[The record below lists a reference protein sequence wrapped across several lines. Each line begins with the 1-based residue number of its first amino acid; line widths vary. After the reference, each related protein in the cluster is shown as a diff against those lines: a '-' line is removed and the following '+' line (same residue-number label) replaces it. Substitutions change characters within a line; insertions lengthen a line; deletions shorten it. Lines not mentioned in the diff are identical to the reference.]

1 MGDKIEDGEIFTHAG
16 DVTYYAFYEKDF
28 PIATVLIITFGVLFA
43 GGLAALALVVFRR
56 KEQTVV
62 VVGEPAVTAEK
73 KLPDTSMLSPREK
86 EVLDLLLEGK
96 QRNEI
101 AAMLY
106 ISENTVKKQ
115 ITSIYAKLGVASRNE
130 LFALFK

>member
-1 MGDKIEDGEIFTHAG
+1 
-16 DVTYYAFYEKDF
+16 
-28 PIATVLIITFGVLFA
+28 
-43 GGLAALALVVFRR
+43 
-56 KEQTVV
+56 
-62 VVGEPAVTAEK
+62 
-73 KLPDTSMLSPREK
+73 MLSPREK

-115 ITSIYAKLGVASRNE
+115 ISSIYAKLGVASRNE